1 MTAENEDQSKDMHY
15 QASTGHET
23 EHIIRVLGPDGM
35 VCDIVMTDAQLR
47 ETLYFIRTSR
57 DDLVKLSFNDAV
69 LELLRMGVVKVVRTW
84 H

>member
-15 QASTGHET
+15 RVPTNHET

-35 VCDIVMTDAQLR
+35 ICDIAMTDAQLK

-57 DDLVKLSFNDAV
+57 DDLMKLSFNDAV
-69 LELLRMGVVKVVRTW
+69 LELLRMGIVKVVRTW